1 MEINIKPYRRVAMVT
16 VNGRVD
22 SATANVF
29 EETLQGLIQ
38 EGNKNLI
45 LDMQG
50 VGFLSSSGLRVLVTI
65 QKSVRQLGGD
75 VSLAQ
80 PSSRTRESLEIAG
93 LDGFFRIHPDRETA
107 IASY

>member
-16 VNGRVD
+16 INGRVD
-22 SATANVF
+22 SASASIF
-29 EETLQGLIQ
+29 EETLQGLIR
-38 EGNKNLI
+38 EGNRNLI
-45 LDMQG
+45 LDMQD

-65 QKSVRQLGGD
+65 QKRVRELGGD

-80 PSSRTRESLEIAG
+80 PSTRTRESLEIAG
-93 LDGFFRIHPDRETA
+93 LEGFFRIHSDRESA